1 MNVGIANL
9 HRWLRRPTEQVW
21 ALGTSSPAAVVGLE
35 RKGRLAPGADAD
47 VVLWNDD
54 FTAHTTWVG
63 GEVVWSSDS
72 A

>member
-1 MNVGIANL
+1 
-9 HRWLRRPTEQVW
+9 
-21 ALGTSSPAAVVGLE
+21 
-35 RKGRLAPGADAD
+35 

>member
-1 MNVGIANL
+1 
-9 HRWLRRPTEQVW
+9 
-21 ALGTSSPAAVVGLE
+21 
-35 RKGRLAPGADAD
+35 

-63 GEVVWSSDS
+63 GEVVWSSGS

>member
-1 MNVGIANL
+1 
-9 HRWLRRPTEQVW
+9 
-21 ALGTSSPAAVVGLE
+21 VGLE